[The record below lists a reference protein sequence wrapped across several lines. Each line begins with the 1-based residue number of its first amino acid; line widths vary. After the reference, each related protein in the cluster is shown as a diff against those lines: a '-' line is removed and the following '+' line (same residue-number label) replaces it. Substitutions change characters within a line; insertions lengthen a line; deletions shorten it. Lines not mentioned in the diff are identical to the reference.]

1 MSPTTF
7 ITLGKE
13 LGETASLLVNTFDD
27 KKVSFFEGI
36 KLGVGITGF
45 GTFIVNNFTAL
56 KNSITDGF
64 TDLERKAVHD
74 SFVEAFD
81 IKDDVSEEKVEVY
94 FEQALKLA
102 QDLLTFAVNDKTSP
116 EA

>member
-7 ITLGKE
+7 TTLGKE
-13 LGETASLLVNTFDD
+13 LGEAASLLVNTFDD

-45 GTFIVNNFTAL
+45 GSFIANNFSSL
-56 KNSITDGF
+56 KDSVTDGF
-64 TDLERKAVHD
+64 TDLERAAVCD
-74 SFVEAFD
+74 SFVETFN
-81 IKDDVSEEKVEVY
+81 IKDDVSEEEIEVY

-102 QDLLTFAVNDKTSP
+102 QDLLKFAVNDKAS
-116 EA
+116 A